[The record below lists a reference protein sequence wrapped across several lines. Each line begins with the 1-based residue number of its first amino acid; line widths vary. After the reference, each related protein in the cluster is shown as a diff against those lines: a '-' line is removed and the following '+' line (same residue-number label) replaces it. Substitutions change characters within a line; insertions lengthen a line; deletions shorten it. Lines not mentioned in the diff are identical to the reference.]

1 MDLLKSE
8 FGVTVKSH
16 SSSVESHV
24 AKKLTAFVKEGKSS
38 TGIGSSSSSSDAGSS
53 PTTTPHLRVALIK
66 KKDVKPSQTLL
77 KKKPAEEE
85 LAEESASKASEDV
98 VAEETQTAIEETT
111 EEIVAEEPVV
121 EEEINA
127 PEPEVE
133 EAAEEIAETESAP
146 QAEEEAAAEPEVE
159 ETTEE
164 IAETENTPQKEEEA
178 APSEPKTTEPAVEA
192 PKTTPTPE
200 TLTPKRPTRGRV
212 QSSISDQP
220 GIKII
225 KPAPVQKEIPVIKRA
240 KPPEKKAPDG
250 SPADSQPRGGADER
264 NKNKFNTIPPHLR
277 RVGPKLRKDENNEKN
292 LPKPKARQKQKKT
305 IEEEAVTEITLEGQ
319 LSVRELADMLKRPDT
334 DIIKHVFMKGVMVT
348 VNQTLDLDFA
358 KTIAEEMEVTVH
370 IAQKEEKSYDA
381 TDALNQGTLDDKEF
395 KNLEERAP
403 VISIMGHVDHGK
415 TSLLDA
421 IRQTRH
427 QIVDTEAGGITQS
440 IGAYSVNHNGQR
452 VVFLDTPG
460 HEAFTAMRMRGA
472 QATDVAILVVAA
484 DDGVMP
490 QTLEAINHAKAANI
504 PIIVAVNKMDKENAD
519 PDKVLGQLA
528 EHDLLTEDWGGDHLV
543 ARVSA
548 IKGTG
553 LDELLD
559 HILLLAELKEL
570 KADAT
575 VAATGVVVEAKL
587 DKRRGPLVTALVQN
601 GTLRTGDN
609 ILIGSVSGR
618 VRALI
623 DDNGKTIQ
631 EAGPSTPV
639 EILGLSNV
647 PQAGDN
653 LEAFKNN
660 QEFKKRVQQAEQQA
674 QADNLET
681 RQIMPGLK
689 NPEDVDKQLESTL
702 HFIVKADTQGSAEAV
717 NESIQTLSNEEVKIK
732 ILHSGTGNITEADVM
747 LASASRATII
757 GFNVGQDGT
766 VIQAAQ
772 REDVSIR
779 SYDVIYHLTEDV
791 EKMVVGELSPE
802 IIEVETGRAEVREI
816 FHINKQII
824 AGCMAT
830 EGKLVK
836 PSTVTVERNG
846 EQIHR
851 GPVASLKRFK
861 DDVKEVAQGFEC
873 GIKVEGIRQLEAGD
887 VLIFQISEEKQRT
900 LDSVKKSA
908 SATSA

>member
-1 MDLLKSE
+1 MSERVRIYELSKALDRSNKEIMDLLKSE
-8 FGVTVKSH
+8 FGVSAKSH
-16 SSSVESHV
+16 SSSIEGHI
-24 AKKLTAFVKEGKSS
+24 ARKITAMVKEGKVASKEGAASNS
-38 TGIGSSSSSSDAGSS
+38 TTPS

-66 KKDVKPSQTLL
+66 KKDVKPNQSPTLLL
-77 KKKPAEEE
+77 KKKQAVD
-85 LAEESASKASEDV
+85 EDDT
-98 VAEETQTAIEETT
+98 EKQPETT
-111 EEIVAEEPVV
+111 EDQAVELTAEEPAAPAEPPVAQPAVAKVNEENKAEPVEVITEEDEPEDTQPQTDEEVSLPETNETDSEPETVESV
-121 EEEINA
+121 EEE
-127 PEPEVE
+127 
-133 EAAEEIAETESAP
+133 TEKPDASGDD
-146 QAEEEAAAEPEVE
+146 Q
-159 ETTEE
+159 
-164 IAETENTPQKEEEA
+164 QG
-178 APSEPKTTEPAVEA
+178 
-192 PKTTPTPE
+192 
-200 TLTPKRPTRGRV
+200 LTPMRPTRGRV
-212 QSSISDQP
+212 QASISDQP

-225 KPAPVQKEIPVIKRA
+225 KPAPVRKESPVIRKA
-240 KPPEKKAPDG
+240 KDQPVN
-250 SPADSQPRGGADER
+250 PADTQPREGSDER
-264 NKNKFNTIPPHLR
+264 KGKFNTIPPHLR
-277 RVGPKLRKDENNEKN
+277 RVGPKLRKEEVNEKA
-292 LPKPKARQKQKKT
+292 LPSKPKTRSKQEKPK
-305 IEEEAVTEITLEGQ
+305 EEEVTEITLDGQ
-319 LSVRELADMLKRPDT
+319 LSVRELAEMLKRPDT
-334 DIIKHVFMKGVMVT
+334 DIIRHVFMKGVMVT
-348 VNQTLDLDFA
+348 VNQTLDVDFA
-358 KTIAEEMEVTVH
+358 KTIAEELGVTVNM
-370 IAQKEEKSYDA
+370 AAKEEKSYDA
-381 TDALNQGTLDDKEF
+381 TDALNQGALDEKEF
-395 KNLEERAP
+395 KHLAHRAP

-421 IRQTRH
+421 IRKTRH

-440 IGAYSVNHNGQR
+440 IGAYSVEHNGNR

-472 QATDVAILVVAA
+472 QATDIAILVVAA

-519 PDKVLGQLA
+519 PDRVLGQLA
-528 EHDLLTEDWGGDHLV
+528 ENDLLTEDWGGDHLV

-559 HILLLAELKEL
+559 HILLLAELKDL
-570 KADAT
+570 KADPT
-575 VAATGVVVEAKL
+575 VPATGVVVEAKL

-601 GTLRTGDN
+601 GTLKTGDN

-623 DDNGKTIQ
+623 NDAGKTIA

-639 EILGLSNV
+639 EVLGLSNV

-653 LEAFKNN
+653 LQAFNN
-660 QEFKKRVQQAEQQA
+660 AQEFKKRVQEAQQQA
-674 QADNLET
+674 QADNLES

-689 NPEDVDKQLESTL
+689 NPEDMDKQQESTL

-757 GFNVGQDGT
+757 GFNVGQDGS

-772 REDVSIR
+772 RENISIR
-779 SYDVIYHLTEDV
+779 SYDVIYHLTEDI

-824 AGCMAT
+824 AGCMAID
-830 EGKLVK
+830 GKLVK
-836 PSTVTVERNG
+836 PATVTIERGG

-873 GIKVEGIRQLEAGD
+873 GIKVEGFAHLEAGD
-887 VLIFQISEEKQRT
+887 VLIFTISEEKQRT
-900 LDSVKKSA
+900 LESIKKS
-908 SATSA
+908 SPATA